1 MNSKERKELF
11 EKADKARVIS
21 FDLFDTLLFR
31 RTAEP
36 EDVFDIVG
44 AHFGIPGF
52 RKIRIDAQN
61 EASRKVT
68 EKYGYPH
75 PDMDEIYEELGTKEC
90 FPGERDLDACKI
102 KAYEIFMEE
111 DALYAN
117 DEMLD
122 IFNELKKQGKR
133 IIITTDMYLKAQ
145 TIECFLKK
153 NGYEGYGAL
162 YCSADERKAKFNKEL
177 FAEVAKREGV
187 KCSEILHIGD
197 NESADV
203 NIPAELGFD
212 TFLYKRGS
220 EEHFWQDFGERIAGP
235 VHLGLYRWLE
245 KDVKEAGENGE
256 NFYFLSRDGYYLYN
270 LFKKAGYENV
280 KYLYASRRSLIMAGI
295 TELDEE
301 SLNVLPPYSFGQKL
315 GEVIDYLGIKR
326 EDIKHLDE
334 AGFAGFDDVIAV
346 PEDIERAK
354 RLYTLNEDVVLER
367 CRAERENALR
377 YFESEGLIESDS
389 DRTVN
394 AESPNAEGGRL
405 KDDRAV
411 CGNHIRIFDCGWN
424 GSSQYLIERV
434 LKALKPEN
442 TELNNA
448 TQSDTASDDM
458 AQSDATPETYV
469 YYFGILNTKKSLR
482 QLRGKSYKAYLFDFY
497 RDYDLQR
504 KVLHAIEIYELM
516 FSAPHPS
523 VYTYSEDGVI
533 FEKGKNEAYR
543 EEILK
548 GIEKYFDTVKA
559 FSEKYIKE
567 IPKESV
573 IAPIERLIAKPTA
586 DEARL
591 IGDTPNS
598 DGIVGKT
605 GDRKRLAFCTE
616 EELELNPRLDGYWL
630 EGLLA
635 RSDVPDRVKEAAC
648 RRMGNFST
656 LEQTVDYLYYRNRF
670 KYYFGE
676 GEEKPLNRR
685 PFFSMVMPV
694 YNVKTEHLREA
705 VDSVLAQTYTDYEL
719 ILVDDHST
727 WDNVR
732 PILKEYE
739 NNSHVKVI
747 YREVNGNI
755 SKATND
761 GIDIAK
767 GEYLFFMD
775 CDDTIEP
782 YAFYEFAFKIN
793 EEPELDFIYSDEDKL
808 TEDGKVR
815 HLPFFK
821 PDWSPDLFLC
831 ENYTNHLSAYRM
843 DVVRKVGGLRS
854 KYDGAQDYDFV
865 LRFMEQTDNS
875 KVGHISRVLY
885 HWREREESVAY
896 SLGSKSYATMATGFL
911 KEEALARR
919 GIKGKT
925 ELVSEVS
932 QYRIVYDTPGDP
944 LVSII
949 IPSKDNP
956 DLLKQCIDSVIKHTD
971 YKNYEII
978 VVDNGSSE
986 ENRGRVEQ
994 YLRNIDRIPSS
1005 KESVDNY
1012 PDGKLSEKRES
1023 CRYIYERADFNFSH
1037 MCNLGVKSAK
1047 GDYLLFLNDDI
1058 EAIEGS
1064 WLGKMLGQSMQSH
1077 TGAVGAKLF
1086 YPGTTVIQHAGVSNL
1101 KEGPGHAFLRQDDAG
1116 LYYFGLNRLESNSSA
1131 VTAACLMIS
1140 KDIFVKAGMFDEEL
1154 KVAYND
1160 IDLCFSLCEAGLY
1173 NTVRQDAVLYHHE
1186 SFSRGTDD
1194 EAPEKKK
1201 RLEEE
1206 KKRLYEKHPDMKGR
1220 DPFLNPNVHSY
1231 FGPEL
1236 DLNPVCGEVGVL
1248 DDNGSVP
1255 MSRAYIDRI
1264 YRQSGNIFVMG
1275 WAFAE
1280 DAVND
1285 PTDEKYLILDNGK
1298 GLKLRIRAD
1307 IIKRD
1312 DVADSFG
1319 GRDDIRHCGF
1329 KCVIEPKDIEKVL
1342 RPEGKAEG
1350 KPMGKAK
1357 ESLFSRLFGRK
1368 EASTETGNNQYKL
1381 GVQIV
1386 DRAGVSHIWW
1396 DEERGFSNFQ
1406 E

>member
-11 EKADKARVIS
+11 EKADKAKVIS

-75 PDMDEIYEELGTKEC
+75 PDMDEIYEEMGTKELV
-90 FPGERDLDACKI
+90 PGERDLDASKI
-102 KAYEIFMEE
+102 KAYEISVEE

-145 TIECFLKK
+145 TIEGFLKK

-177 FAEVAKREGV
+177 FAEVVKKEGV
-187 KCSEILHIGD
+187 SCSEILHIGD
-197 NESADV
+197 NENADV

-245 KDVKEAGENGE
+245 KDVKEAGEKGE
-256 NFYFLSRDGYYLYN
+256 NFYFLSRDGYYLHN

-326 EDIKHLDE
+326 ADIKHLDK
-334 AGFAGFDDVIAV
+334 AGFTGFDDVIAV
-346 PEDIERAK
+346 PEDIEKAK
-354 RLYTLNEDVVLER
+354 KLYTLNEDVVLER

-394 AESPNAEGGRL
+394 AESPNAFDERL
-405 KDDRAV
+405 KDNLTE

-424 GSSQYLIERV
+424 GSSQYLLDR
-434 LKALKPEN
+434 ALKVINLEDGTP
-442 TELNNA
+442 
-448 TQSDTASDDM
+448 SDTA
-458 AQSDATPETYV
+458 PETFF

-504 KVLHAIEIYELM
+504 NVLHAIEIYELM

-533 FEKGKNEAYR
+533 FEKGENEAYR

-548 GIEKYFDTVKA
+548 GIEKYFGTVSA

-573 IAPIERLIAKPTA
+573 IAPIERLIGHPTE

-605 GDRKRLAFCTE
+605 GARKRLAFCTE

-635 RSDVPDRVKEAAC
+635 RSDVPDKVKDAAR
-648 RRMGNFST
+648 RRMGITST
-656 LEQTVDYLYYRNRF
+656 LTSEPSNPKEIAAVGAAEKAVPDRAIATKYNLEQTVDYLYYHNRF

-676 GEEKPLNRR
+676 GEAKELKLR

-705 VDSVLAQTYTDYEL
+705 VDSVLAQTYTEYEL

-739 NNSHVKVI
+739 KNSHVKVI

-761 GIDIAK
+761 GIAMAK

-793 EEPELDFIYSDEDKL
+793 ESPELDFIYSDEDKL
-808 TEDGKVR
+808 TEDGKVK

-821 PDWSPDLFLC
+821 PDWSPDLFMC
-831 ENYTNHLSAYRM
+831 EDYTNHLSAYRM

-911 KEEALARR
+911 KEEALGRR
-919 GIKGKT
+919 GIKGKA

-932 QYRIVYDTPGDP
+932 QYRIVYDTLGDP

-956 DLLKQCIDSVIKHTD
+956 DLLKQCIGSVIKHTD

-986 ENRGRVEQ
+986 ENRGKIEQ
-994 YLRNIDRIPSS
+994 YLQHIDRIPSN

-1012 PDGKLSEKRES
+1012 PDGKLSEKSES

-1037 MCNLGVKSAK
+1037 MCNLGAKAAK
-1047 GDYLLFLNDDI
+1047 GEYLLFLNDDI

-1086 YPGTTVIQHAGVSNL
+1086 YPGTTVIQHAGVSNI
-1101 KEGPGHAFLRQDDAG
+1101 KEGPSHAFLRQDDAG
-1116 LYYFGLNRLESNSSA
+1116 LYYFGLNRLESNFSA

-1140 KDIFVKAGMFDEEL
+1140 KDEFIKAGMFDEEL

-1194 EAPEKKK
+1194 EAPDKKK
-1201 RLEEE
+1201 RLEAE

-1236 DLNPVCGEVGVL
+1236 DLNPVCGEVSAL

-1255 MSRAYIDRI
+1255 MGRAYIDRI
-1264 YRQSGNIFVMG
+1264 YSQGNIYVLG
-1275 WAFAE
+1275 WALVE
-1280 DAVND
+1280 EIENS
-1285 PTDEKYLILDNGK
+1285 PMDEKYLILDNGHGRK
-1298 GLKLRIRAD
+1298 IRIKAD

-1312 DVADSFG
+1312 DVADALG
-1319 GRDDIRHCGF
+1319 GRDDLRYCGF
-1329 KCVIEPKDIEKVL
+1329 KCVIEW
-1342 RPEGKAEG
+1342 G
-1350 KPMGKAK
+1350 
-1357 ESLFSRLFGRK
+1357 SLNRSFFSRLFNR
-1368 EASTETGNNQYKL
+1368 EESYKL
-1381 GVQIV
+1381 GIQLI
-1386 DRAGVSHIWW
+1386 DSEAASHIWW
-1396 DEERGFSNFQ
+1396 DEERGFIKFSSF
-1406 E
+1406 